1 MFSEPMTLKELAQQA
16 GWKKHPRSEA
26 AKLMADGTLLRRL
39 VYVDPAGSKKRK
51 VVYQM
56 IFGSQAPLWS

>member
-16 GWKKHPRSEA
+16 GWKKRPRTEA
-26 AKLMADGTLLRRL
+26 AKLMAEGVLHRRL
-39 VYVDPAGSKKRK
+39 VFVDPAVSKKRK

-56 IFGSQAPLWS
+56 FMATQAPLWN